1 MEVEMLDKLGDKHIG
16 KAKKFIEVL
25 QKDASGEKRNQEM
38 LEKAA
43 EVGYKIIVC
52 LTEEFKDPILLMGRY
67 RCLLFALSKQNP
79 MLREQLLIGDIE
91 PEAFIVME
99 EKDLA
104 DEDLKK
110 KRSE

>member
-1 MEVEMLDKLGDKHIG
+1 MLDKLGDKHIG
-16 KAKKFIEVL
+16 KAKKLIEVL

-67 RCLLFALSKQNP
+67 RCLLFALSKLNP

>member
-1 MEVEMLDKLGDKHIG
+1 MLDKLGDKHIG

-25 QKDASGEKRNQEM
+25 QKDASGERRNQEM

-43 EVGYKIIVC
+43 EVGYKIIVS
-52 LTEEFKDPILLMGRY
+52 LTQEFKDPILLMGRY